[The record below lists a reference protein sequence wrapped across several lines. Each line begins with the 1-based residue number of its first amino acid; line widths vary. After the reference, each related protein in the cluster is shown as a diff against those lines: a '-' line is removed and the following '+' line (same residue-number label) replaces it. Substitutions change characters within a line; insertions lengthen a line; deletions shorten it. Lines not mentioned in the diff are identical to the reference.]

1 MGTASSFEY
10 SLILTFCGIDL
21 DHSKE
26 GGPRGGHRKEC
37 ELGISN
43 RCCQDDLRECL
54 LSLKLLQLGMRS
66 CFYGN

>member
-26 GGPRGGHRKEC
+26 GGPRGGHRNYIFTTPFKLDVVNNFLIC
-37 ELGISN
+37 EATAEKSTLVA
-43 RCCQDDLRECL
+43 
-54 LSLKLLQLGMRS
+54 LSSTG
-66 CFYGN
+66 C